1 MPYQLFAWDVTTP
14 AGTPADTPQ
23 ITNLSIPVGQ
33 LDSVQIKVPPGPQG
47 QLGFALALAD
57 QPIIPRN
64 AGEWIITDDEEIDW
78 ALAGLPDSGAW
89 QIITYNTG
97 NYDHTLYIRFLATP
111 APLLG
116 VAPSAVQAIPPADIS
131 SQPDDLAA
139 LLAMAGG

>member
-14 AGTPADTPQ
+14 AGTPADAPQ
-23 ITNLSIPVGQ
+23 VTDLSIPVGQ

-47 QLGFALALAD
+47 QLGFALALAG
-57 QPIIPRN
+57 QPIVPRN

-78 ALAGLPDSGAW
+78 ALSGLPDSGAW
-89 QIITYNTG
+89 QVITYNTG

-111 APLLG
+111 APLLD
-116 VAPSAVQAIPPADIS
+116 VPTPTAAVIPAANLS
-131 SQPDDLAA
+131 SPPGDLAA